1 MLGISKSVERG
12 AAPYLVGGA
21 LAAGVV
27 AFGLSLPEN
36 GTEMGGSS
44 APIWPAV
51 VIAGVAAAAYAAERW
66 FENRRRALRFKVE
79 RISLGTAVSGLAF
92 LILAAAALAAE
103 GAAGVPADQRESPWV
118 TFAVVGGFLL
128 TAGLALLTTRREPER
143 KGTEEEECSN

>member
-1 MLGISKSVERG
+1 MLGISKNIERG

-36 GTEMGGSS
+36 GTEIGGPA
-44 APIWPAV
+44 APVWPLL
-51 VIAGVAAAAYAAERW
+51 VIGGLTAAAYGAERW
-66 FENRRRALRFKVE
+66 FQRRRRGLRSKVE
-79 RISLGTAVSGLAF
+79 RASLGTAAAGLAF

-103 GAAGVPADQRESPWV
+103 GAAGLPADHRESPWV

-128 TAGLALLTTRREPER
+128 AAGLAVLAALREPEPAE
-143 KGTEEEECSN
+143 KDES